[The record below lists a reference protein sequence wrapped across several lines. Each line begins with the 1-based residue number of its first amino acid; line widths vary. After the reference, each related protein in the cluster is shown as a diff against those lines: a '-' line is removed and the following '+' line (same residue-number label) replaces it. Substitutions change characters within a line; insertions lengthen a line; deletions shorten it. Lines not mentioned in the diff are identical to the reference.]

1 METHA
6 KTLTDKGL
14 QLWWQISNRKNQT
27 CLHNN
32 SS

>member
-14 QLWWQISNRKNQT
+14 QLNIKQKKSNLFAQQ
-27 CLHNN
+27 LIIV
-32 SS
+32 